1 MSVESI
7 LCTRLKVFTFGG
19 DFQESR
25 QDAETEFALT
35 GPKELSTGQTFAD
48 AQAAGGASNLRNSLS
63 TWSVHSTVL
72 LQFVRCRSNLA
83 ATADL
88 APPRMRTQMPQIPC
102 TLSTMMDTDSYAE
115 DTDWQ
120 FVAI

>member
-1 MSVESI
+1 MPKQNSRSQDQRNYQLGKRSPTHKPLGGPAICGIPSV
-7 LCTRLKVFTFGG
+7 
-19 DFQESR
+19 
-25 QDAETEFALT
+25 
-35 GPKELSTGQTFAD
+35 P
-48 AQAAGGASNLRNSLS
+48 
-63 TWSVHSTVL
+63 WSVHSTVL